1 MSTSKYHAG
10 GRFGP
15 GRFTVIAPVV
25 VKKPFNWKPYA
36 VLAFLVALF
45 AFLFVSG
52 FIARIEVLMRT
63 AVWY

>member
-15 GRFTVIAPVV
+15 GRYTVIAPVV

-36 VLAFLVALF
+36 VLAALVALVVY
-45 AFLFVSG
+45 LFVSG
-52 FIARIEVLMRT
+52 FFFRIEVLMRT